1 MIVDRAAD
9 TPDTDASS
17 NLNDLPLPFKWPV
30 LGFGLDVGDWS
41 DNLVCFRNADQFRIC
56 GRHSYE
62 DGRRVGMVLFDASGR
77 SWEITSVRKLGT
89 AGSMGKRIL
98 GWLLRSTAFNIEAD
112 ITETRSVTF
121 DELKSRVIGT
131 IDANPSDWRD
141 DEALCRRKRTVT
153 RRARDARRA
162 QRPCSPGADNGGA
175 DRERRGHRRRI
186 ARHPEVVRI
195 RTAFPIGLNVHVLF
209 LFADLSHGIIGRR

>member
-9 TPDTDASS
+9 TPDTGASS

-141 DEALCRRKRTVT
+141 DEALAGESGPSRDEQEMLDELKDRVRQARTMEELIESAEVI
-153 RRARDARRA
+153 DA
-162 QRPCSPGADNGGA
+162 
-175 DRERRGHRRRI
+175 E
-186 ARHPEVVRI
+186 
-195 RTAFPIGLNVHVLF
+195 
-209 LFADLSHGIIGRR
+209 